1 MNPAE
6 MHRGFFAYHCIT
18 LAQQMRFS
26 SNVNGYFLLADDSI
40 FNIWQQIDYSRV
52 HHVMGVTYSNCS
64 DWWPG
69 DNGILA
75 ARRAVQTA
83 KDTVDPKVIETW
95 QTFENGL
102 RKYGY
107 LLPNET
113 VDSQMLS
120 GLGRSVSDFFYI
132 PSTKIDY
139 YASLMTI
146 FYKAGLFLELA
157 VNRFLR
163 SVNHQTSPNGNYSY
177 LWLNRRNWSTLYSEN
192 LMMLHPIKPS
202 QFRAP
207 VYERFLYC
215 EKVMQVWSDIMFRG
229 STNYT
234 TKQDGDEDY
243 LNG

>member
-120 GLGRSVSDFFYI
+120 GLGRSVSD
-132 PSTKIDY
+132 
-139 YASLMTI
+139 L
-146 FYKAGLFLELA
+146 
-157 VNRFLR
+157 
-163 SVNHQTSPNGNYSY
+163 SPNGNYSY